1 MLYSNTCPQESYG
14 NEVVYYIIIVDRCVF
29 VFIDCSERSKDSF
42 SCLGPV
48 QYSRMAINRGT
59 VGETLSLAIQLQQ
72 ILCGVVQVRMENV
85 SVLGED
91 VIIQDELYVN
101 GARIL
106 PHKNISASS
115 PDPQIFSMMIIM
127 SFLLKLLYTLLY
139 IPLTYRIL
147 KTTIYLYFH

>member
-1 MLYSNTCPQESYG
+1 M
-14 NEVVYYIIIVDRCVF
+14 F

-48 QYSRMAINRGT
+48 QYSRMAINSCGT

-115 PDPQIFSMMIIM
+115 PDPQIIMIFFYDDNYEL
-127 SFLLKLLYTLLY
+127 SFETLIYPLIYTTNLQNIENYNLS
-139 IPLTYRIL
+139 LT
-147 KTTIYLYFH
+147 

>member
-1 MLYSNTCPQESYG
+1 M
-14 NEVVYYIIIVDRCVF
+14 
-29 VFIDCSERSKDSF
+29 
-42 SCLGPV
+42 
-48 QYSRMAINRGT
+48 
-59 VGETLSLAIQLQQ
+59 GETLSLAIQLQQ

-115 PDPQIFSMMIIM
+115 PDPQIIINDDNFEVTY
-127 SFLLKLLYTLLY
+127 S
-139 IPLTYRIL
+139 PLTYRIVIQSTYTFTDL
-147 KTTIYLYFH
+147 ENIGNTVYVLLYRYYTQCCTVFGAVWLSDCLFPFVFVFCFIGTLSLP